1 MSDAVDICERL
12 RLRGIVQGVGLRPAV
27 WRLARAFGLRGSV
40 RNDGD
45 GVVIFVCGQPGAL
58 AGFAAALVDQA
69 PPLARISAVER
80 EAIADLPDDFPG
92 ESMAGSVARS
102 AAGSSADFRIVASAR
117 GAVHTAV
124 AADAATC
131 PACLAE
137 IDDAHARRYR
147 YPFTNCTHCGP
158 RLSIV
163 EAVPYDRARTTL
175 REFALCPACAAEY
188 ADPRDRRFHA
198 QPIACPAC
206 GPRAWLE
213 DSDGREV
220 GATAWKALGVAEA
233 IDAVDAAG
241 RLIARGAIVA
251 VKGLGGFQLA
261 CDAGD
266 AAVVA
271 RLRARKRR
279 EVKPF
284 ALMARDLDVVRRHAC
299 VDADEAALLQSPAA
313 PIVLLDALEGSDGI
327 AAQVAPG
334 VRTLG
339 FMLPNTPLHHLLLQR
354 LARPIVLTSGNLSDE
369 PQCIANDEAR
379 ERLGG
384 VSGVS
389 GSGGLADYFLMHD
402 RGIARRVDDAVAR
415 VSCGAPRVLRR
426 ARGYAPSPIAV
437 ADGFAA
443 APPVL
448 ALGGELKNSFCL
460 LRDGQAIVSQH
471 IGDLAD
477 AACYADYLRCLA
489 SYRQLF
495 DFVPQIVA
503 VDLHPEY
510 LSRKLGLE
518 MADADAGS
526 VALAE
531 VQHHHAHIAACLAE
545 HAVPIDS
552 PPVLGVVL
560 DGLGYGDDATLWGG
574 EFLIADYRDYRRLAC
589 FKPVAMPGGAQAIVE
604 PWRNTYA
611 HLAACVGWQALED
624 AFGELELTAFLAGK
638 PRTLLD
644 AMLTR
649 ALNSPLASSCGRLF
663 DAVAAAAG
671 VCRERAVYE
680 GQAAVEFEALVDR
693 ATLACDEASA
703 YPFAY
708 VSALAG
714 EAAGAGLPQLDPAPM
729 WRALLRDLATA
740 TPVPR
745 IAARFH
751 LGLAQAIVCMVE
763 RLCAEHEHE
772 HEHEFGESAEPT
784 RVALS
789 GGVFQNRVLLAEV
802 VARLERGGRRV
813 LCPRQV
819 PANDGG
825 LALGQAVVAA
835 ARRTVRSARS
845 VHSVKSTRSTIN

>member
-1 MSDAVDICERL
+1 MRDDAEQHGERI
-12 RLRGIVQGVGLRPAV
+12 RVRGVVQGVGFRPTV
-27 WRLARAFGLRGSV
+27 WRLARAFGVRGSV
-40 RNDGD
+40 SNDGD
-45 GVVIFVCGQPGAL
+45 GVVIVACGLPATL
-58 AGFAAALVDQA
+58 DRFAAAIVSEA
-69 PPLARISAVER
+69 PPLAR
-80 EAIADLPDDFPG
+80 
-92 ESMAGSVARS
+92 VAALDRAPL
-102 AAGSSADFRIVASAR
+102 AAEEWPRASGFDIVASAR
-117 GAVHTAV
+117 GEVHTAV

-137 IDDAHARRYR
+137 IEDPRARRYR

-163 EAVPYDRARTTL
+163 EAVPYDRATTTL
-175 REFALCPACAAEY
+175 RDFALCPECAAEY
-188 ADPRDRRFHA
+188 TDPGDRRFHA
-198 QPIACPAC
+198 QPIACPVC
-206 GPRAWLE
+206 GPHAWLE
-213 DSDGREV
+213 DADGREV
-220 GATAWKALGVAEA
+220 GAAAWKALGVAEA

-251 VKGLGGFQLA
+251 VKGLGGFQLG

-266 AAVVA
+266 AAAVA
-271 RLRARKRR
+271 RLRAGKRR
-279 EVKPF
+279 EAKPF
-284 ALMARDLDVVRRHAC
+284 ALMARDLDVVRRHAR

-313 PIVLLDALEGSDGI
+313 PIVLLDALDGGQDI

-334 VRTLG
+334 VNTLG

-379 ERLGG
+379 ARLGG
-384 VSGVS
+384 AS
-389 GSGGLADYFLMHD
+389 GLADYFLMND
-402 RGIARRVDDAVAR
+402 RGIARRVDDSVAR

-426 ARGYAPSPIAV
+426 ARGYAPAPIAV

-477 AACYADYLRCLA
+477 AACHADYLRCLA

-495 DFVPQIVA
+495 DFAPQIVA

-518 MADADAGS
+518 LADNEG
-526 VALAE
+526 VVLAE

-545 HAVPIDS
+545 HGVAIDA

-574 EFLIADYRDYRRLAC
+574 EFLLADYRDYRRLAR
-589 FKPVAMPGGAQAIVE
+589 FKPVAMPGGAQAIFE

-611 HLAACVGWQALED
+611 HLMACLGRQALAD
-624 AFGELELTAFLAGK
+624 TFGDLELSAYLAGK
-638 PRTLLD
+638 PCALLD
-644 AMLTR
+644 AMLSR
-649 ALNSPLASSCGRLF
+649 GLNSPLASSCGRLF

-671 VCRERAVYE
+671 LSRERAAYE

-693 ATLACDEASA
+693 ATLSCEEASA
-703 YPFAY
+703 YRFDCAFG
-708 VSALAG
+708 VAG
-714 EAAGAGLPQLDPAPM
+714 EGAGLPQLDPAPM
-729 WRALLRDLATA
+729 WRALLRDLAKA
-740 TPVPR
+740 TPLPR

-751 LGLAQAIVCMVE
+751 LGLAQAIVRLVE
-763 RLCAEHEHE
+763 RLCSEHDR
-772 HEHEFGESAEPT
+772 GAGMAPM

-789 GGVFQNRVLLAEV
+789 GGVFQNRVLLEEV
-802 VARLERGGRRV
+802 VARLESGGRRV

-835 ARRTVRSARS
+835 ARRLS
-845 VHSVKSTRSTIN
+845 RSTIN